1 MFSGSLVALVT
12 PMKADGEIDWRSLA
26 ELIEWHI
33 ESGTDAIVSVGT
45 TGESSTLSVK
55 EHVNVIAKTIQY
67 AQGRIPVIA
76 GTGANATKEAIEWTQ
91 EAQLLGADAALL
103 VTPYYNK
110 PSQEGL
116 YQHYSAIAKAAS
128 IPQILYNVPGR
139 TACDL
144 LPDTVARLAKIDNI
158 IGIKEATGDIERGK
172 AILAKVND
180 RFLLLSG
187 DDASFLDLMAIGAR
201 GNVSVTANIAPQAM
215 AEICRLANDK
225 MFMQASEKNQ
235 RIASLHEVLFI
246 ESNPVPVKWA
256 LQAMQ
261 KIPKGIRLPL
271 TTLSEQHQQT
281 LIDALKLS
289 GIK

>member
-12 PMKADGEIDWRSLA
+12 PMKANGEIDWRSLA

-45 TGESSTLSVK
+45 TGESATLSVK

-172 AILAKVND
+172 AILTKVND

-225 MFMQASEKNQ
+225 MFTQANEKNQ

>member
-45 TGESSTLSVK
+45 TGESATLSVK

-225 MFMQASEKNQ
+225 MFTQASEKNQ